1 MAPSK
6 KTASSPKTR
15 SSSSQVSLKKVK
27 GENFY
32 RNAKAVGRLKMLNG
46 GKAVRDKD
54 GKIIQAAAF
63 QKGED
68 ETKPGR
74 VQPDRRWFGNTRV
87 ISQTALD
94 HFRTSL
100 ASKQHDPYSVLLR
113 RNKLPMALLDD
124 AANPNV
130 RKRSHIVETEP
141 FKDTFGPKAQRKKP
155 TLGVGTFE
163 ELSKVSTAA
172 VDEAAAAVEAEE
184 ALAIFEPTH
193 ADIIEPIYAK
203 GTSRRIYG
211 ELYKV
216 IDSSDVIL
224 HILDA
229 RDPLGTLCESVLEFI
244 RKEKAHKQVVLVI
257 NKCDLVPNWVTAR
270 YIQHL
275 TPRYPT
281 LAFHASPN
289 HSFGKG
295 SLIQLL
301 RQFSQLHSDKKQI
314 SVGFVGYPNVGK
326 SSVINTLKSGKVC
339 TVAPVPGETKVWQYI
354 TLTKRIYLIDCP
366 GIVPTS
372 ARDSQT
378 STVLKGVV
386 RVEALATPSEHIPAL
401 MARVKP
407 VYLSRTYGVPLPDE
421 ADHTT
426 GWEPE
431 KLLDTLARMKG
442 RLLKGGEPD
451 MEAVAKIML
460 SDWVRGRI
468 PFFVPPPE
476 RPDAL
481 NEAEAKKAQR
491 AAIEARSKGKKVAAK
506 DEEKKVP
513 GVKQNLGSIMQK
525 NTFVAEDIR
534 PLEIDEEESVAEEEE
549 EQEENDDD
557 DASKGEEGKEL
568 TWNDVF
574 KGDGNAEEEVPT
586 IFSKVSDDEDATV
599 SEQDEPSDAESE
611 DQPKKDARMKTN
623 KRKATNFYSS
633 ANVKNK
639 NRHKASLMKSLQG
652 GDRDAR
658 KRRKKT

>member
-1 MAPSK
+1 M
-6 KTASSPKTR
+6 
-15 SSSSQVSLKKVK
+15 
-27 GENFY
+27 
-32 RNAKAVGRLKMLNG
+32 
-46 GKAVRDKD
+46 
-54 GKIIQAAAF
+54 
-63 QKGED
+63 
-68 ETKPGR
+68 
-74 VQPDRRWFGNTRV
+74 
-87 ISQTALD
+87 
-94 HFRTSL
+94 
-100 ASKQHDPYSVLLR
+100 
-113 RNKLPMALLDD
+113 
-124 AANPNV
+124 
-130 RKRSHIVETEP
+130 
-141 FKDTFGPKAQRKKP
+141 
-155 TLGVGTFE
+155 
-163 ELSKVSTAA
+163 
-172 VDEAAAAVEAEE
+172 
-184 ALAIFEPTH
+184 
-193 ADIIEPIYAK
+193 
-203 GTSRRIYG
+203 
-211 ELYKV
+211 
-216 IDSSDVIL
+216 
-224 HILDA
+224 
-229 RDPLGTLCESVLEFI
+229 
-244 RKEKAHKQVVLVI
+244 
-257 NKCDLVPNWVTAR
+257 
-270 YIQHL
+270 
-275 TPRYPT
+275 
-281 LAFHASPN
+281 
-289 HSFGKG
+289 
-295 SLIQLL
+295 
-301 RQFSQLHSDKKQI
+301 
-314 SVGFVGYPNVGK
+314 GK

-421 ADHTT
+421 ADPTT

-468 PFFVPPPE
+468 PFFVPPPD

-534 PLEIDEEESVAEEEE
+534 PLEIEEEGSVAEEEE
-549 EQEENDDD
+549 EQEENDED
-557 DASKGEEGKEL
+557 DASQGGESKEL

-574 KGDGNAEEEVPT
+574 KDDGNAEEEVPT

-611 DQPKKDARMKTN
+611 GQPKKDARMKTN

-639 NRHKASLMKSLQG
+639 NRHKASLMKSLQS
-652 GDRDAR
+652 GDRDSR
-658 KRRKKT
+658 KRRKKA